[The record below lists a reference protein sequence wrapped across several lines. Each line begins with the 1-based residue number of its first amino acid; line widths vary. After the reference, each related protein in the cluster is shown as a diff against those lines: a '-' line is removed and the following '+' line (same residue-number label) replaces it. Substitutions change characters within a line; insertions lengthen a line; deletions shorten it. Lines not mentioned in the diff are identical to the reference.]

1 MTNKEIADKINLA
14 MLPDVEI
21 SPSAFRDVLI
31 ECGMKYTGITAY
43 IIRQCSTCFEE
54 RQVGNNNKRIRR
66 VRPVTAE
73 VIKKTYELK
82 SVHRTKAVKLEEK
95 ELLED
100 QRAIARLKKR
110 GYLVFKQL
118 QTLCHFLVNIFVE
131 RIATRFVRIVWFY
144 LCYKE

>member
-1 MTNKEIADKINLA
+1 MTNKEIADRINSA
-14 MLPDVEI
+14 MLPDVEL
-21 SPSAFRDVLI
+21 SPSSFRATLI
-31 ECGMKYTGITAY
+31 ECGLKYINMTAY

-82 SVHRTKAVKLEEK
+82 SCHRTKAAKLEEK

-118 QTLCHFLVNIFVE
+118 
-131 RIATRFVRIVWFY
+131 
-144 LCYKE
+144 

>member
-1 MTNKEIADKINLA
+1 MTNKEIADRINSA

-54 RQVGNNNKRIRR
+54 KQVGNNNKRIRR
-66 VRPVTAE
+66 IRPVTAE
-73 VIKKTYELK
+73 VIKKTYDLK

-118 QTLCHFLVNIFVE
+118 
-131 RIATRFVRIVWFY
+131 
-144 LCYKE
+144 

>member
-1 MTNKEIADKINLA
+1 MTNKEIADKINSA
-14 MLPDVEI
+14 MLPGMEL
-21 SPSAFRDVLI
+21 SPSSFRATLI
-31 ECGMKYTGITAY
+31 ECGLKYINKTAY
-43 IIRQCSTCFEE
+43 IIRQCSICFEE
-54 RQVGNNNKRIRR
+54 RQVGNNNKRIKR

-100 QRAIARLKKR
+100 QRAIVRLKKR

-118 QTLCHFLVNIFVE
+118 
-131 RIATRFVRIVWFY
+131 
-144 LCYKE
+144 

>member
-1 MTNKEIADKINLA
+1 MTNKEIAEKINSV
-14 MLPDVEI
+14 MLPGVEL
-21 SPSAFRDVLI
+21 SPSSFRATLI
-31 ECGMKYTGITAY
+31 ECGLKHINMTAY
-43 IIRQCSTCFEE
+43 IIRQCSTCIEE

-82 SVHRTKAVKLEEK
+82 SCYRTKAVKLEEK

-118 QTLCHFLVNIFVE
+118 
-131 RIATRFVRIVWFY
+131 
-144 LCYKE
+144 

>member
-1 MTNKEIADKINLA
+1 MAMTNKEIADRINSA
-14 MLPDVEI
+14 MLPDVEL
-21 SPSAFRDVLI
+21 SPSSFRATLI
-31 ECGMKYTGITAY
+31 ECGLKYSGMTAY

-82 SVHRTKAVKLEEK
+82 SCHRTKAVKLEEK

-110 GYLVFKQL
+110 GYLVFKPL
-118 QTLCHFLVNIFVE
+118 
-131 RIATRFVRIVWFY
+131 
-144 LCYKE
+144 

>member
-1 MTNKEIADKINLA
+1 MTNKEIADKINSA
-14 MLPDVEI
+14 MLPDVEL
-21 SPSAFRDVLI
+21 SPSSFRATLI
-31 ECGMKYTGITAY
+31 ECGLKYSGMTAY
-43 IIRQCSTCFEE
+43 LIRQCSTCFEE
-54 RQVGNNNKRIRR
+54 RQAGKNKRIKR

-118 QTLCHFLVNIFVE
+118 
-131 RIATRFVRIVWFY
+131 
-144 LCYKE
+144 

>member
-1 MTNKEIADKINLA
+1 MTNKEIADKINSA
-14 MLPDVEI
+14 MLPGVEL
-21 SPSAFRDVLI
+21 SPSSFRATLI
-31 ECGMKYTGITAY
+31 ECGLKYINRTAY
-43 IIRQCSTCFEE
+43 IMRQCSICFEE

-82 SVHRTKAVKLEEK
+82 SCHRTKAAKLEEK

-118 QTLCHFLVNIFVE
+118 
-131 RIATRFVRIVWFY
+131 
-144 LCYKE
+144 